1 MLKKGK
7 IGLKCL
13 NGVFEDRASTKYN
26 PPTKKKDRKLLK
38 GLSSMVKS
46 QHMKMLFVLLTW
58 VDFNIQLYFC

>member
-26 PPTKKKDRKLLK
+26 PPTKKKRQKIIK
-38 GLSSMVKS
+38 RIE
-46 QHMKMLFVLLTW
+46 
-58 VDFNIQLYFC
+58 FNGKKRGI

>member
-26 PPTKKKDRKLLK
+26 PPTKKKDRKLSK

-46 QHMKMLFVLLTW
+46 VAYENAFCI
-58 VDFNIQLYFC
+58 VDMG

>member
-13 NGVFEDRASTKYN
+13 NGVFEYRASTKYN

-46 QHMKMLFVLLTW
+46 VAYENAFCI
-58 VDFNIQLYFC
+58 VDMG

>member
-26 PPTKKKDRKLLK
+26 PPAKKKDRKLLK

-46 QHMKMLFVLLTW
+46 VAYENAFCI
-58 VDFNIQLYFC
+58 VDMG